1 MTLTSKPVTVST
13 PDSPVYAPEV
23 DEHPITRQHFVNQ
36 AIRAERKYSAMM
48 EKAPDLRD
56 TNNRTFGGKTKGL
69 YSLSSLL
76 SSKLRAINE
85 RCIAYGFESII
96 TEPEPEPIPS
106 IKQ

>member
-1 MTLTSKPVTVST
+1 MTLTGKPATVA
-13 PDSPVYAPEV
+13 PVYAEEAN
-23 DEHPITRQHFVNQ
+23 EHPITRQHFVNQ

-48 EKAPDLRD
+48 EKAAGLRD
-56 TNNRTFGGKTKGL
+56 THNRTFGGKTKGL

-96 TEPEPEPIPS
+96 TEPEPEPIPA
-106 IKQ
+106 IKS